1 MFIQV
6 LVLIG
11 SRRKVV
17 RLLTHFYPSILHRGC
32 ARARGR
38 GRGRGET
45 LYPPSPWPWFALLSA
60 NGPATEEATLGWC
73 GVVWRPVRVI
83 GPPVSLSA
91 GTRGTSEPENGRV
104 LRTVPRG
111 REGRHVGG
119 EGASGGAQRC
129 SGVTCGAKTM
139 EPSTVPPHFTLPS
152 PSRLASPSPHP
163 RLINIHYPMSP
174 GFPARP
180 PLQLMTGSQA
190 HAHTHALSHCKSTP
204 QYFRL

>member
-1 MFIQV
+1 MFIRV

-17 RLLTHFYPSILHRGC
+17 RLFTHFYPSILHRGC

-38 GRGRGET
+38 ARGET

-104 LRTVPRG
+104 RSAQGTG
-111 REGRHVGG
+111 GEGRHVGG
-119 EGASGGAQRC
+119 EGAGGGAQRR
-129 SGVTCGAKTM
+129 SGVTCGAKTTKHG
-139 EPSTVPPHFTLPS
+139 SSSPS
-152 PSRLASPSPHP
+152 PPLASPRLPSPHP
-163 RLINIHYPMSP
+163 HLINIHYPMSP
-174 GFPARP
+174 RFPARP

-204 QYFRL
+204 QCFRL

>member
-1 MFIQV
+1 MFIRV

-17 RLLTHFYPSILHRGC
+17 GLFTHFYPSILHRGC

-38 GRGRGET
+38 ARGET

-104 LRTVPRG
+104 RSAQGTGGEARG
-111 REGRHVGG
+111 RS
-119 EGASGGAQRC
+119 GAAVSRVVQ
-129 SGVTCGAKTM
+129 KQ
-139 EPSTVPPHFTLPS
+139 PSTVPPPPRLPS
-152 PSRLASPSPHP
+152 PPLASSSPHK
-163 RLINIHYPMSP
+163 YPLSHVP
-174 GFPARP
+174 QIPSSATSATHDWQPSTRTHTRTQ
-180 PLQLMTGSQA
+180 PLQIDPPVLPT
-190 HAHTHALSHCKSTP
+190 LISTP
-204 QYFRL
+204 TPSRPLAQASV